1 MEKNIFKLD
10 NEQLKGIA
18 HAFREKVEEGLNKN
32 NAEIQCI
39 PTFILPKAT
48 DVKGKALVLDLG
60 GTNYRV
66 AIVDFSTE
74 KPIIYP
80 NNGWKKDMSIMKSP
94 GYTREELF
102 KELADLIVEIK
113 REEEMPIG
121 YCFSYPTESIP
132 GGDARLLRWTKGV
145 DIREMV
151 GQFVGKPLLDYLNE
165 KNKIRFTGVK
175 VLNDTIASL
184 FAGLT
189 DKSYDAYI
197 GLIVGTGTNMAT
209 FIPSDKITK
218 LDPECHVQ
226 GLIPVNLESG
236 NFYPPFL
243 TAVDDTVDATSDS
256 LGKQRFEKAVSG
268 MYLGDILKA
277 AFPLEEF
284 EEKFDARKLTAI
296 MNYPDI
302 HKDIYV
308 QVAHWIYN
316 RSAQLVAAS
325 LAGLIALLK
334 SYNRDIHRVCLIA
347 EGSLFW
353 SESRKDKNYNI
364 LVMEKLQELLR
375 ELELEDVEVH
385 INSMDNANLI
395 GTGIAALSCL

>member
-39 PTFILPKAT
+39 PTFILPKET

-395 GTGIAALSCL
+395 GTGIAALS

>member
-395 GTGIAALSCL
+395 GTGIAALA

>member
-18 HAFREKVEEGLNKN
+18 YAFREKVEEGLSKK

-39 PTFILPKAT
+39 PTFILPKAA

-66 AIVDFSTE
+66 AIVDFTQE
-74 KPIIYP
+74 KPVIYP
-80 NNGWKKDMSIMKSP
+80 NNGWKKDMSVMKSP

-121 YCFSYPTESIP
+121 YCFSYPAESVP
-132 GGDARLLRWTKGV
+132 GGDAKLLRWTKGV
-145 DIREMV
+145 DIRKMV

-165 KNKIRFTGVK
+165 KNKIKFTGIK

-209 FIPSDKITK
+209 FIPADKIKK
-218 LDPECHVQ
+218 LDPAYSVES
-226 GLIPVNLESG
+226 LIPVNLESG
-236 NFYPPFL
+236 NFHPPFL
-243 TAVDDTVDATSDS
+243 TAVDDTVDAMSDS
-256 LGKQRFEKAVSG
+256 MGKQRFEKAVSG

-277 AFPLEEF
+277 AFPLDEF

-308 QVAHWIYN
+308 QVARWIYS

-334 SYNRDIHRVCLIA
+334 SYNKDIHRICLIA

-353 SESRKDKNYNI
+353 SESRKDKSYNI

-375 ELELEDVEVH
+375 ELQLEDVEVH
-385 INSMDNANLI
+385 INNMSNANLI
-395 GTGIAALSCL
+395 GTGIAALT

>member
-18 HAFREKVEEGLNKN
+18 YAFREKVEEGLSKK

-39 PTFILPKAT
+39 PTFILPKAA

-66 AIVDFSTE
+66 AIVDFTQE
-74 KPIIYP
+74 KPVIYP
-80 NNGWKKDMSIMKSP
+80 NNGWKKDMSVMKSP

-121 YCFSYPTESIP
+121 YCFSYPAESVP
-132 GGDARLLRWTKGV
+132 GGDAKLLRWTKGV
-145 DIREMV
+145 DIRKMV

-165 KNKIRFTGVK
+165 KNKIKFTGIK

-209 FIPSDKITK
+209 FIPADKIKK
-218 LDPECHVQ
+218 LDPACSVE

-236 NFYPPFL
+236 NFHPPFL
-243 TAVDDTVDATSDS
+243 TAVDDTVDAMSDS
-256 LGKQRFEKAVSG
+256 MGKQRFEKAVSG

-277 AFPLEEF
+277 AFPLDEF

-308 QVAHWIYN
+308 QVARWIYS

-334 SYNRDIHRVCLIA
+334 SYNKDIHRICLIA

-353 SESRKDKNYNI
+353 SESRKDKSYNI

-375 ELELEDVEVH
+375 ELQLEDVEVH
-385 INSMDNANLI
+385 INNMSNANLI
-395 GTGIAALSCL
+395 GTGIAALT

>member
-113 REEEMPIG
+113 REVEMPIG

-395 GTGIAALSCL
+395 GTGIAALS

>member
-10 NEQLKGIA
+10 NEQLKAIVCS
-18 HAFREKVEEGLNKN
+18 FRDKTEEGLKTE

-39 PTFILPKAT
+39 PTFIAPKT
-48 DVKGKALVLDLG
+48 THIKGKSLVLDLG

-66 AIVDFSTE
+66 AIVDFDKAT
-74 KPIIYP
+74 PTVHP
-80 NNGWKKDMSIMKSP
+80 NNGWKKDMSIMKSV

-102 KELADLIVEIK
+102 KELADMIIGIK

-268 MYLGDILKA
+268 MYLGDILKT

-395 GTGIAALSCL
+395 GTGIAALS

>member
-18 HAFREKVEEGLNKN
+18 YAFREKVEEGLSKK

-39 PTFILPKAT
+39 PTFILPKAA

-66 AIVDFSTE
+66 AIVDFTQE
-74 KPIIYP
+74 KPVIYP
-80 NNGWKKDMSIMKSP
+80 NNGWKKDMSVMKSP

-121 YCFSYPTESIP
+121 YCFSYPAESVP
-132 GGDARLLRWTKGV
+132 GGDAKLLRWTKGV
-145 DIREMV
+145 DIRKMV

-165 KNKIRFTGVK
+165 KNKIKFTGIK

-209 FIPSDKITK
+209 FIPADKIKK
-218 LDPECHVQ
+218 LDPAYSVE

-236 NFYPPFL
+236 NFHPPFL
-243 TAVDDTVDATSDS
+243 TAVDDTVDAMSDS
-256 LGKQRFEKAVSG
+256 MGKQRFEKAVSG

-277 AFPLEEF
+277 AFPLDEF

-308 QVAHWIYN
+308 QVARWIYS

-334 SYNRDIHRVCLIA
+334 SYNKDIHRICLIA

-353 SESRKDKNYNI
+353 SESRKDKSYNI

-375 ELELEDVEVH
+375 ELQLEDVKF
-385 INSMDNANLI
+385 ISI
-395 GTGIAALSCL
+395 T

>member
-226 GLIPVNLESG
+226 GLIPDNLESG

-284 EEKFDARKLTAI
+284 EERFDARKLTAI

-395 GTGIAALSCL
+395 GTGIAALS

>member
-113 REEEMPIG
+113 REEDMPIG

-395 GTGIAALSCL
+395 GTGIAALS

>member
-243 TAVDDTVDATSDS
+243 TEVDDTVDATSDS

-395 GTGIAALSCL
+395 GTGIAALS

>member
-10 NEQLKGIA
+10 NEQLKEIA
-18 HAFREKVEEGLNKN
+18 SSFREKVEEGLNIEG
-32 NAEIQCI
+32 AEIQCI
-39 PTFILPKAT
+39 PTFITPKAT
-48 DVKGKALVLDLG
+48 EVKGKALVLDLG

-66 AIVDFSTE
+66 AIVDFSKKE
-74 KPIIYP
+74 PAIHP
-80 NNGWKKDMSIMKSP
+80 NNGWKKDMSVMKTP

-102 KELADLIVEIK
+102 KELADLIVSIK

-121 YCFSYPTESIP
+121 YCFSYPTESVP
-132 GGDARLLRWTKGV
+132 GGDAKLLRWTKGV
-145 DIREMV
+145 DIPKMI
-151 GQFVGKPLLDYLNE
+151 GQYIGKPLLDYLNK
-165 KNKIRFTGVK
+165 KNTIKFTGIK

-209 FIPSDKITK
+209 FIPADKIKK
-218 LDPECHVQ
+218 LNPADHVQ
-226 GLIPVNLESG
+226 GFIPVNLESG
-236 NFYPPFL
+236 NFHPPFL

-256 LGKQRFEKAVSG
+256 MGKQRFEKAVSG
-268 MYLGDILKA
+268 MYLGNILKA
-277 AFPLEEF
+277 AFPLDEF
-284 EEKFDARKLTAI
+284 EEKFDAQKLTAI

-308 QVAHWIYN
+308 NVAHWIYS

-325 LAGLIALLK
+325 LTGLILLLK
-334 SYNRDIHRVCLIA
+334 SYNKEIHKICLIA

-353 SESRKDKNYNI
+353 SKSRKGMDYNL
-364 LVMEKLQELLR
+364 LVMEKLQELLG
-375 ELELEDVEVH
+375 EFGLQDVEVH

-395 GTGIAALSCL
+395 GTGIAALS

>member
-243 TAVDDTVDATSDS
+243 TAVDDTVDATSGS

-395 GTGIAALSCL
+395 GTGIAALS

>member
-18 HAFREKVEEGLNKN
+18 YAFREKVEEGLSKK

-39 PTFILPKAT
+39 PTFILPKAA

-66 AIVDFSTE
+66 AIVDFTQE
-74 KPIIYP
+74 KPLIYP
-80 NNGWKKDMSIMKSP
+80 NNGWKKDMSVMKSP

-121 YCFSYPTESIP
+121 YCFSYPAESVP
-132 GGDARLLRWTKGV
+132 GGDAKLLRWTKGV
-145 DIREMV
+145 DIRKMV

-165 KNKIRFTGVK
+165 KNKIKFTGIK

-209 FIPSDKITK
+209 FIPADKIKK
-218 LDPECHVQ
+218 LDPAYSVE

-236 NFYPPFL
+236 NFHPPFL
-243 TAVDDTVDATSDS
+243 TAVDDTVDAMSDS
-256 LGKQRFEKAVSG
+256 MGKQRFEKAVSG

-277 AFPLEEF
+277 AFPLDEF

-308 QVAHWIYN
+308 QVARWIYS

-334 SYNRDIHRVCLIA
+334 SYNKDIHRICLIA

-353 SESRKDKNYNI
+353 SESRKDKSYNI

-375 ELELEDVEVH
+375 ELQLEDVEVH
-385 INSMDNANLI
+385 INNMSNANLI
-395 GTGIAALSCL
+395 GTGIAALT

>member
-18 HAFREKVEEGLNKN
+18 YAFREKVEEGLSKK

-39 PTFILPKAT
+39 PTFILPKAA

-66 AIVDFSTE
+66 AIVDFTRE
-74 KPIIYP
+74 KPVIYP
-80 NNGWKKDMSIMKSP
+80 NNGWKKDMSVMKSP

-121 YCFSYPTESIP
+121 YCFSYPAESVP
-132 GGDARLLRWTKGV
+132 GGDAKLLRWTKGV
-145 DIREMV
+145 DIRKMV

-165 KNKIRFTGVK
+165 KNKIKFTGIK

-209 FIPSDKITK
+209 FIPADKIKK
-218 LDPECHVQ
+218 LDPAYSVE

-236 NFYPPFL
+236 NFHPPFL
-243 TAVDDTVDATSDS
+243 TAVDDTVDAMSDS
-256 LGKQRFEKAVSG
+256 MGKQRFEKAVSG

-277 AFPLEEF
+277 AFPLDEF

-308 QVAHWIYN
+308 QVARWIYS

-334 SYNRDIHRVCLIA
+334 SYNKDIHRICLIA

-353 SESRKDKNYNI
+353 SESRKDKSYNI

-375 ELELEDVEVH
+375 ELQLEDVEVH
-385 INSMDNANLI
+385 INNMSNANLI
-395 GTGIAALSCL
+395 GTGMAALT